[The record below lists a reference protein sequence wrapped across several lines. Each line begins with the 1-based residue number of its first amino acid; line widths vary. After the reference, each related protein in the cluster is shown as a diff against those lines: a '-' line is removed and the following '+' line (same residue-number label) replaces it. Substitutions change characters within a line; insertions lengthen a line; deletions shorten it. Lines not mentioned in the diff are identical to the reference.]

1 MIVVSCIST
10 CFYFS
15 NILELKWQ
23 EEEEEEKDHTH
34 IAEECNI
41 SDILLNL
48 LLLCS
53 VKLKCDE
60 VFGISSFSLG
70 FRVSSQ
76 LHWSCLCTFQKGKN
90 QGNPARKGHQLE
102 PRQDWSC
109 ANTLLLQ
116 CTHSGVPETSSP
128 TSGCWRDRT
137 IHFLLSCLRSQVLI
151 WAASTQ
157 LLPAPVR

>member
-1 MIVVSCIST
+1 MVSCIST

-53 VKLKCDE
+53 VKLKRDE
-60 VFGISSFSLG
+60 VFGIFLIFFGLEGFFSAALKL
-70 FRVSSQ
+70 FVHFSKKAKIKEI
-76 LHWSCLCTFQKGKN
+76 L
-90 QGNPARKGHQLE
+90 PRK
-102 PRQDWSC
+102 D
-109 ANTLLLQ
+109 
-116 CTHSGVPETSSP
+116 TSS
-128 TSGCWRDRT
+128 SHVRT
-137 IHFLLSCLRSQVLI
+137 D
-151 WAASTQ
+151 
-157 LLPAPVR
+157 PA